1 MGIPWL
7 VQENPTIDWASGQV
21 IVEKN
26 GIAHTLPCYRQCQN
40 NLTEEED
47 SEVNL
52 ISAKAFK
59 RCLQHNS
66 EEERAFLGIVRKV
79 DEGTEVEQSGSP
91 SDVEKLWRADLP
103 SLIWEV
109 LQKYKDI
116 FPSELPKGIP
126 PVRMGHEFKIDLED
140 ETPPIH
146 RPLYIL
152 SHLEL
157 EEAKNQIT
165 DMLEH

>member
-1 MGIPWL
+1 ML
-7 VQENPTIDWASGQV
+7 
-21 IVEKN
+21 
-26 GIAHTLPCYRQCQN
+26 CRCQN

-47 SEVNL
+47 SKVNL

-79 DEGTEVEQSGSP
+79 DEGTEAEQSGSP

-109 LQKYKDI
+109 LQNIRI
-116 FPSELPKGIP
+116 FSHQNYP
-126 PVRMGHEFKIDLED
+126 RAY
-140 ETPPIH
+140 H
-146 RPLYIL
+146 R
-152 SHLEL
+152 
-157 EEAKNQIT
+157 
-165 DMLEH
+165 